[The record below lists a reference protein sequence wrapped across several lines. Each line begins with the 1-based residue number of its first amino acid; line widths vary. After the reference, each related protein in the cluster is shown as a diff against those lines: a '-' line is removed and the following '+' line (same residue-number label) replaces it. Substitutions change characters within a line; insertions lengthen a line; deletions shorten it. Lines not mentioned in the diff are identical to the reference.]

1 MPNTIH
7 KNKIP
12 TSFQGYLY
20 LFNELVPN
28 FSSPLLL
35 IADFKC
41 HQINFD
47 KKNLFVTTLLLANRQ
62 FLVETGFIC
71 VNLIFF
77 DIALFKQH

>member
-1 MPNTIH
+1 MLLPNSKLSTDLKNKTQNSAFLSSLCPTQPT
-7 KNKIP
+7 KNKIS

-35 IADFKC
+35 ITDFKC

-47 KKNLFVTTLLLANRQ
+47 KKTLFVTT
-62 FLVETGFIC
+62 
-71 VNLIFF
+71 
-77 DIALFKQH
+77 